1 MKRLLLLPL
10 ILLAACATPRER
22 CIAGATKDIRV
33 LDRLIAE
40 TRGNIERGYG
50 YGLQRYTRWD
60 FVICGRRKD
69 GTFLYCWEP
78 YDRTRRVPV
87 AVDLT
92 AEQRQLEAMVRKR
105 AELAETAER
114 GIAACNATYPAR

>member
-1 MKRLLLLPL
+1 MKRLAFLSL

-40 TRGNIERGYG
+40 SQGNIQRGYG
-50 YGLQRYTRWD
+50 YGTTRYTTWD

-69 GTFLYCWEP
+69 GSLRYCWEP
-78 YDRTRRVPV
+78 QDRTRRVAV

-92 AEQRQLEAMVRKR
+92 AEQRKLYAMVQKR
-105 AELAETAER
+105 AELAKDVAPR
-114 GIAACNATYPAR
+114 IAACNATYPIE

>member
-1 MKRLLLLPL
+1 MIRLIFLPLLLLS
-10 ILLAACATPRER
+10 ACATPREQ
-22 CIAGATKDIRV
+22 CVASATKDIRV

-40 TRGNIERGYG
+40 SKGNIERGYG
-50 YGLQRYTRWD
+50 YDTQRYTSWD

-69 GTFLYCWEP
+69 GSFHYCWEP

-92 AEQRQLEAMVRKR
+92 TEQRQLDAMLRKR
-105 AELAETAER
+105 VELAKEAAPR
-114 GIAACNATYPAR
+114 IAACNETYPT

>member
-1 MKRLLLLPL
+1 MQRLLLLAL
-10 ILLAACATPRER
+10 IGLAACATPRER

-40 TRGNIERGYG
+40 SQGNIQRGYG
-50 YGLQRYTRWD
+50 YGTERYTTWD
-60 FVICGRRKD
+60 FVVCGRRKD
-69 GTFLYCWEP
+69 GSFHYCWEP

-92 AEQRQLEAMVRKR
+92 AEQRQLDAMVRKR
-105 AELAETAER
+105 AELAR
-114 GIAACNATYPAR
+114 QLGPQIAACNAAYPVE

>member
-1 MKRLLLLPL
+1 MIRLIFLPLLLLS
-10 ILLAACATPRER
+10 ACATPREQ
-22 CIAGATKDIRV
+22 CVASATKDIRV

-40 TRGNIERGYG
+40 SKGNIERGYG
-50 YGLQRYTRWD
+50 YDTQRYTSWD

-69 GTFLYCWEP
+69 GSFHYCWEP

-92 AEQRQLEAMVRKR
+92 TEQRQLDAMLRKR
-105 AELAETAER
+105 VEFAKEAAPR
-114 GIAACNATYPAR
+114 IAACNATYPT